1 MHSKTGASVRFDA
14 TDALKF
20 LSDLGLLQKDYNNCL
35 SVLPLDTAMRQLPLS
50 VQTLVDRD
58 DETDIVE
65 GYDRDAFD
73 REVVGVHK
81 EPLNPLARFN
91 IFKKEEV

>member
-1 MHSKTGASVRFDA
+1 MYQKTGATVRYDSADA
-14 TDALKF
+14 IRF
-20 LSDLGLLQKDYNNCL
+20 LSELGLLQKDFENNL
-35 SVLPLDTAMRQLPLS
+35 SVLPLDTAMRNLPLS
-50 VQTLVDRD
+50 IQSLVDRD

-81 EPLNPLARFN
+81 PPSNPFAKFN
-91 IFKKEEV
+91 VFKS